1 MMSLLNQGTLPPLI
15 GMLAMSWV
23 VGVSSPAPAGEFNR
37 TLAISDAAPDW
48 SDLPGVDGKTHSRSE
63 YQAAKVL
70 VLVFTSNTCP
80 YAIDARERLNVLSRE
95 TAEQGVQFVAI
106 NANAGPRDDLKTMG
120 EVSRESEMAF
130 PYLKDATGE
139 VSQAHGALRTPEFV
153 VLDAMRKV
161 VYLGSLD
168 DDPEG
173 KQVTKHY
180 VADAIRAAL
189 AGEAPP
195 VAETPPV
202 GCLIKYPRQK
212 RRPSTK

>member
-1 MMSLLNQGTLPPLI
+1 MSLSIRETLPLSV
-15 GMLAMSWV
+15 GMLALSLV
-23 VGVSSPAPAGEFNR
+23 VGVSSPTPAGEFNR
-37 TLAISDAAPDW
+37 TLAIGDGAPDW
-48 SDLPGVDGKTHSRSE
+48 SELPGVDGKTHSRSE

-80 YAIDARERLNVLSRE
+80 YAIDVRERLNVLARE
-95 TAEQGVQFVAI
+95 TADRGVQFVAI
-106 NANAGPRDDLKTMG
+106 NANTGPRDDLKIMG

-139 VSQAHGALRTPEFV
+139 MSQAHGALRTPEFV
-153 VLDAMRKV
+153 VLDAKRKV

-168 DDPEG
+168 DDPDG
-173 KQVTKHY
+173 KQVTKRY

-202 GCLIKYPRQK
+202 GCLIKYPRKK
-212 RRPSTK
+212 RTPSTK